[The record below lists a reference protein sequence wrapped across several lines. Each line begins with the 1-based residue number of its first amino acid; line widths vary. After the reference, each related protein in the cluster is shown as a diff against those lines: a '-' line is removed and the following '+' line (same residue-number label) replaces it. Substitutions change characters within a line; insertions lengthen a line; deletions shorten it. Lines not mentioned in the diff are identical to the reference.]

1 MIAFSPNAEYMVHV
15 ENRKQ
20 FTMHKWN
27 GETFSIIWRQSQQEH
42 ILYHTPVL
50 TNDGKLVIGAW
61 VTEDLKQVHIR
72 VYGAG
77 SPNPLWNYDFHK
89 SSFYIDFIQSIRV
102 TEGKNDFEIYEIR

>member
-1 MIAFSPNAEYMVHV
+1 MVHV

-27 GETFSIIWRQSQQEH
+27 GETFTIIWRQPQNEH
-42 ILYHTPVL
+42 VLYHTPVL

-72 VYGAG
+72 VYSAA
-77 SPNPLWNYDFHK
+77 SPQPLWQYEFHK
-89 SSFYIDFIQSIRV
+89 NLIYQDYIQTIRV
-102 TEGKNDFEIYEIR
+102 TQGNDFQNKDL